1 MTDVCVIKTRQ
12 ALRLRTVQVCVCVAE
27 FNADKL
33 ALVIVQQ
40 LPRSDTKGYTSFA
53 WGNKKKRKKNKR
65 LNILLVGGRVIT
77 C

>member
-12 ALRLRTVQVCVCVAE
+12 ALRLRTVQVCVCVVE
-27 FNADKL
+27 FNADKS

-53 WGNKKKRKKNKR
+53 
-65 LNILLVGGRVIT
+65 
-77 C
+77 